1 MNLPGLQ
8 IEQLM
13 KNLLPLEDGSGLKT
27 KESDKFSGTLN
38 SLLKA
43 TDIKRQRDGRELNLH
58 TLSGTKGKKFLAG
71 LKKLFRENGLNP
83 NTQEVNATALAAFER
98 LLVSAGFDPKQIES
112 LMQEFKASS
121 GKKGIRLSE
130 LLKRAA
136 DLEEKNDSDP
146 LLDPSAFPY
155 IESVL
160 SQLLPN
166 PADRQMAWEGV
177 RWERKG
183 IDLSRLIQNLKE
195 IARNLPDK
203 GRAQP
208 GEIVQRQ
215 VAKLMKDMGLASE
228 TGTVTLEKFV
238 AKLEAAVSAQDKAS
252 GLGGGVATADLSRMM
267 GNIKPVQ
274 NSKNEIGN
282 QDGTEKIQVAPVN
295 GDKKAPPLNG
305 KNTDATDPV
314 KTAAVDS
321 VKTDAKIQA
330 PKNVLQNTEA
340 PMDEI
345 KPLATAVSDTLK
357 GTTDPLTR
365 SGAATS
371 QLPVRTLPAYVVNQV
386 SRQMVRSY
394 QNGTKEI
401 RLQLNPP
408 NLGRLQM
415 HIDSTGETLR
425 VQIVTEQQ
433 STQELLLSHA
443 GNLKSVLLDQGLR
456 LEKIDVQFDQFFD
469 QSLSNARQE
478 SDRSNSRR
486 QRGQGSRDAE
496 FSDENRNEKP
506 RATEGV
512 LDLVA

>member
-8 IEQLM
+8 VEQLM
-13 KNLLPLEDGSGLKT
+13 KNLLPLEDGSGLKA

-38 SLLKA
+38 SLLKT
-43 TDIKRQRDGRELNLH
+43 TDIERQSVGQGLNLH

-71 LKKLFRENGLNP
+71 LKKLLLENGLNP
-83 NTQEVNATALAAFER
+83 NNQEANATALAAFER

-130 LLKRAA
+130 LFKRAA
-136 DLEEKNDSDP
+136 DLEEKNDSDQ
-146 LLDPSAFPY
+146 LLDPSAGPY

-177 RWERKG
+177 RRERKG

-195 IARNLPDK
+195 IAQNLPDK

-208 GEIVQRQ
+208 GEAVQRQ
-215 VAKLMKDMGLASE
+215 VARLMKDMGMVPE

-252 GLGGGVATADLSRMM
+252 GLGRGFATADLSRMM
-267 GNIKPVQ
+267 GNIKAVQ
-274 NSKNEIGN
+274 NSKNETGN
-282 QDGTEKIQVAPVN
+282 PDGTEKTKVAPIN
-295 GDKKAPPLNG
+295 GDKKVTPLNG
-305 KNTDATDPV
+305 KNTAAVDPV
-314 KTAAVDS
+314 KTEAR
-321 VKTDAKIQA
+321 IQA
-330 PKNVLQNTEA
+330 PKNVLQNIEA
-340 PMDEI
+340 PINEI
-345 KPLATAVSDTLK
+345 KPMATAVSDSLK
-357 GTTDPLTR
+357 GTDPLTR

-415 HIDSTGETLR
+415 HIDNTGETLR

-478 SDRSNSRR
+478 SGRSNSRR
-486 QRGQGSRDAE
+486 QRGQGGQGNRDRE
-496 FSDENRNEKP
+496 FPDENRNGKP

>member
-13 KNLLPLEDGSGLKT
+13 KNLLPLEDGSGLKANG
-27 KESDKFSGTLN
+27 SDKFSGTLN

-43 TDIKRQRDGRELNLH
+43 IDIKRQRIGQGLNLH
-58 TLSGTKGKKFLAG
+58 TLSGAKGKKFLAG
-71 LKKLFRENGLNP
+71 LKKLFLENGLNP
-83 NTQEVNATALAAFER
+83 NNQEANATALAAFER

-121 GKKGIRLSE
+121 GKNGIRLSE
-130 LLKRAA
+130 LFKRAL
-136 DLEEKNDSDP
+136 DLEEKIDSDQ

-155 IESVL
+155 IESIL

-177 RWERKG
+177 RRERKG
-183 IDLSRLIQNLKE
+183 IDLSRLIQNLKK
-195 IARNLPDK
+195 IAQNLPDK

-215 VAKLMKDMGLASE
+215 VAKLMKDMGMAPE

-252 GLGGGVATADLSRMM
+252 GFGGGVATADLSRMM

-274 NSKNEIGN
+274 NSKNETGN
-282 QDGTEKIQVAPVN
+282 PDGTEKTKVAPIN
-295 GDKKAPPLNG
+295 GDKKVRPLDG
-305 KNTDATDPV
+305 KNTAAVDPV
-314 KTAAVDS
+314 KTE
-321 VKTDAKIQA
+321 TKIQV
-330 PKNVLQNTEA
+330 PKNALQNIEA
-340 PMDEI
+340 SMDEI
-345 KPLATAVSDTLK
+345 KPMATAVSDSLK
-357 GTTDPLTR
+357 GTDPLTR

-415 HIDSTGETLR
+415 HIDNTGETLR
-425 VQIVTEQQ
+425 VRIITEQQ

-443 GNLKSVLLDQGLR
+443 GNLKSVLSDQGLR

-478 SDRSNSRR
+478 SGRSNSRR
-486 QRGQGSRDAE
+486 QRGQGGRDRE

-506 RATEGV
+506 LATEGV

>member
-8 IEQLM
+8 VEQLM
-13 KNLLPLEDGSGLKT
+13 KNLLPLEDGSGLKA

-38 SLLKA
+38 SLLKT
-43 TDIKRQRDGRELNLH
+43 TDIKRESVGRELNLH
-58 TLSGTKGKKFLAG
+58 TLSGAKGKKFLAG
-71 LKKLFRENGLNP
+71 LKKLFLENGLNP
-83 NTQEVNATALAAFER
+83 NTQEANATALAAFER

-130 LLKRAA
+130 LFKRAA
-136 DLEEKNDSDP
+136 DLEEKNDSDQ
-146 LLDPSAFPY
+146 LLDPSAGPY

-177 RWERKG
+177 RRERKG

-195 IARNLPDK
+195 IAQNLPDK

-208 GEIVQRQ
+208 GEAVQRQ
-215 VAKLMKDMGLASE
+215 VARLMKDMGMVPE

-252 GLGGGVATADLSRMM
+252 GLGRGVATADLSRMM
-267 GNIKPVQ
+267 GNIKAVQ
-274 NSKNEIGN
+274 NSKNETGN
-282 QDGTEKIQVAPVN
+282 PDGTEKTKVAPIN
-295 GDKKAPPLNG
+295 GDKKVTPLNG
-305 KNTDATDPV
+305 KNTAAVDPV
-314 KTAAVDS
+314 KTEAR
-321 VKTDAKIQA
+321 IQA
-330 PKNVLQNTEA
+330 PKNVLQNIEA
-340 PMDEI
+340 PINEI
-345 KPLATAVSDTLK
+345 KPMATAVSDSLK
-357 GTTDPLTR
+357 GTDPLTR

-415 HIDSTGETLR
+415 HIDNTGETLR

-478 SDRSNSRR
+478 SGRSNSRR
-486 QRGQGSRDAE
+486 QRGQGGQGNRDRE
-496 FSDENRNEKP
+496 FPDENRNGKP